1 MENFVLVGLFPEP
14 GAINRPLIS
23 EWLQFSMELILLLAI
38 FFRFF
43 CRRLLRP
50 GHKLPHVWETEID
63 KIWVITGN
71 GISIRFRSNINNA
84 KVLMIVYLK
93 SLIFIAI
100 LRGKLGKIYSQNL
113 KRINFSIWVK
123 ENFRSSLGQLCYKFR
138 SSVIVFGRHWWSDD
152 GEFRTLKLTSILPKY
167 QRLLMFN

>member
-1 MENFVLVGLFPEP
+1 LKF
-14 GAINRPLIS
+14 
-23 EWLQFSMELILLLAI
+23 LLDKSQGTQKLWI
-38 FFRFF
+38 KRCKNMQSGHFRSFLWSSYSFWQSFFRFF

-84 KVLMIVYLK
+84 KVPMIVYLK

-123 ENFRSSLGQLCYKFR
+123 ENFRSSLGQLCYKFK
-138 SSVIVFGRHWWSDD
+138 SYVIVFGRHWRSEDR
-152 GEFRTLKLTSILPKY
+152 EFQTLISVY
-167 QRLLMFN
+167 